1 MQRFNKMATMATIK
15 HTERESRSL
24 MADVRWSTTGTGG
37 GGVCLCTATLPSFA
51 SFAVASVSR

>member
-37 GGVCLCTATLPSFA
+37 GGVRLCATLPSFA
-51 SFAVASVSR
+51 SFAVASVAR